1 MTESRRIL
9 LFDDDYESMLPL
21 KLLLEFTKGYIV
33 ELTAEPNV
41 IERLQQ
47 EKFDLLCL
55 DVMIHP
61 ETFDSNDEI
70 VENLHFAGVNWQ
82 RTGLELLKRL
92 RTGELATGDDGTRSD
107 TPVIV
112 LSAVADLSEY
122 EAQIKQW
129 RSNTRHMEKPFDP
142 EELVKLIS
150 DLLQGSPT

>member
-9 LFDDDYESMLPL
+9 LFDDDYESMLPI
-21 KLLLEFTKGYIV
+21 KLLLEYLKGYIV

-41 IERLQQ
+41 IERLQR

-61 ETFDSNDEI
+61 KTFDASDAV
-70 VENLHFAGVNWQ
+70 VENLHFAGMNWQ

-92 RTGELATGDDGTRSD
+92 RTGDLATDDGGTRAD

-129 RSNTRHMEKPFDP
+129 HSNTRHMEKPFDP

-150 DLLQGSPT
+150 DLLQGSQT